1 MAKKLT
7 PDPELEQ
14 LVRELNE
21 TEAATSEARATASWP
36 PSSVPEGNPLERL
49 LIEMAQRG
57 ASDLLIIAGVPPVF
71 RIGGRLT
78 RTADGALSADEVQ
91 SLLANAVTAR
101 VREKI
106 DAEGA
111 ADFSLRLEKSND
123 DDDRR
128 AWRFRVNIH
137 RQRGTFAA

>member
-36 PSSVPEGNPLERL
+36 PSSVPEGNPLEKL

-71 RIGGRLT
+71 RIAGRLT
-78 RTADGALSADEVQ
+78 RTTDPPFSTDDIQ
-91 SLLANAVTAR
+91 SLLGNLVTGR
-101 VREKI
+101 LREKI
-106 DAEGA
+106 E
-111 ADFSLRLEKSND
+111 
-123 DDDRR
+123 
-128 AWRFRVNIH
+128 
-137 RQRGTFAA
+137 